1 MFTGAYHDSNG
12 SWHIFFAYHRFQ
24 RKKWSMLVLVPTV
37 FMQYRLWGEGEGP
50 RWTNGHV
57 VFLSIICFH
66 SLPAVDI
73 VCTYY
78 TTLGMTM
85 ATLPPGSSPLVRLM
99 IVPLS
104 AITHP
109 KFALNATHRDFLL
122 EQQAAFAS
130 ADPAHDDL
138 WVAAKM
144 LQVRLRSLA
153 CRRRLHAYH
162 EPLLCEQVTL
172 SETRTWPLFFYPSV
186 PIESSNVLLF
196 SADQNEAGRT
206 LFLQRYGD
214 LSPSAMVQVSL
225 CAAAPGFLND
235 ATLQPVLK
243 KQCKGFPLP
252 RVESSDGPVQLPF
265 PIGGPSMAGIDAT
278 DQIDITP
285 ENFAHYGPLF
295 CDDGNLDCTLRCR
308 PCPLC

>member
-1 MFTGAYHDSNG
+1 MYILH
-12 SWHIFFAYHRFQ
+12 
-24 RKKWSMLVLVPTV
+24 
-37 FMQYRLWGEGEGP
+37 P
-50 RWTNGHV
+50 RQGMIW
-57 VFLSIICFH
+57 
-66 SLPAVDI
+66 PR
-73 VCTYY
+73 
-78 TTLGMTM
+78 TL
-85 ATLPPGSSPLVRLM
+85 LCLQPPGQV
-99 IVPLS
+99 
-104 AITHP
+104 
-109 KFALNATHRDFLL
+109 
-122 EQQAAFAS
+122 
-130 ADPAHDDL
+130 DDR
-138 WVAAKM
+138 APFGHNPS
-144 LQVRLRSLA
+144 QVRLECHSPRLSSGATGCICVGGPCMPTTICGSQQKCCRYGSGFSPVAGACTRTMRS
-153 CRRRLHAYH
+153 
-162 EPLLCEQVTL
+162 LCEQVTL

-196 SADQNEAGRT
+196 SADQNQAGRM